1 MPPEQKW
8 EIWLDT
14 HISPII
20 AKWMKEY
27 TGYEVKSSYSLS
39 LHEMTDIDIYQKARA
54 QGKVILISKDAD
66 FPELISRLGAPPKL
80 INIKIGNC
88 DNRAMT
94 LNKILKKAPACAR
107 AFLFCKAAILKF
119 FYSTIPSLP
128 VRGCPL

>member
-1 MPPEQKW
+1 MPPEQEW

-54 QGKVILISKDAD
+54 QDKVILISKDAD

-88 DNRAMT
+88 DNRAMWDF
-94 LNKILKKAPACAR
+94 LKSSIHQALAMPATDEIDIVD
-107 AFLFCKAAILKF
+107 LE
-119 FYSTIPSLP
+119 
-128 VRGCPL
+128 